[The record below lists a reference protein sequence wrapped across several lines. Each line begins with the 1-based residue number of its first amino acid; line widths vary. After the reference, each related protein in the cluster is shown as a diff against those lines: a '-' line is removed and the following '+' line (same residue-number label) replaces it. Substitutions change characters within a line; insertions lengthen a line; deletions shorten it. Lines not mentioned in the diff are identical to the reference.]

1 MSEQG
6 LNIFTMPL
14 TRFVSCYL
22 HDAAAFERM
31 ATKAFAKGEDAQRNE
46 VHRLSPLCDLNHALS
61 DLYHAG
67 RAIEKYQKVS
77 QRCSPIQFYDF
88 SLAAVRHCEISDSF
102 YSALYDQAAREYLAL
117 HRNMTEDDLH
127 ERQLDEITAVLTI
140 GGTSIFEIYKSW
152 MWLNGWADD
161 MGRRREYILQH
172 GDDVQRIAALESE
185 IQKLRSENGRRISDQ
200 KKQRRRIA
208 TQS

>member
-1 MSEQG
+1 MSEQS

-31 ATKAFAKGEDAQRNE
+31 ATKAFANGKDVQWSE
-46 VHRLSPLCDLNHALS
+46 VHWRSPLYDLNQVFS
-61 DLYHAG
+61 DFWHAG
-67 RAIEKYQKVS
+67 RVIEKHQRFS
-77 QRCSPIQFYDF
+77 QLCTPVQFYAF
-88 SLAAVRHCEISDSF
+88 SLAAERHCEISDKF
-102 YSALYDQAAREYLAL
+102 YSALYEQAALAYLAL
-117 HRNMTEDDLH
+117 HRNMTENELD
-127 ERQLDEITAVLTI
+127 ERQLNETTAVLTI
-140 GGTSIFEIYKSW
+140 GGTPIFEIYNSW

-161 MGRRREYILQH
+161 MGRRREYIFQR
-172 GDDVQRIAALESE
+172 GDDAQRIAALEAE
-185 IQKLRSENGRRISDQ
+185 NQKLRSENGRRISDQ